1 MKKDSRGK
9 VASYAENSF
18 GPLIIGNLAP
28 NMITI
33 ALSEIHQHQK
43 D

>member
-18 GPLIIGNLAP
+18 GPLMIGNRVL

-33 ALSEIHQHQK
+33 AL
-43 D
+43 